1 MTTHRL
7 LPTLL
12 VGLTAGLLLLPA
24 SSGPQSAGVGLT
36 PGQTM
41 TSLPDG
47 RSLILGGWGSR
58 GATGTAFIYDVRS
71 GRTTALAP
79 ISPARAWHSATVLP
93 DGTVLILGGIGSNR
107 QTMAEPQILDP
118 DDGTVQRLSIPGMTP
133 RAHHTATLLTDG
145 RVLVA
150 GGNDASGSPSAAADV
165 WTLETGV
172 VNTITMSAG
181 RSGHTATL
189 LNDGRVLL
197 WAGTGAVI

>member
-12 VGLTAGLLLLPA
+12 VCLTAGLLLLPA
-24 SSGPQSAGVGLT
+24 SSGPQSAKVGLT

-58 GATGTAFIYDVRS
+58 GGTGAGCIYDVRC
-71 GRTTALAP
+71 GRTPALAP

-107 QTMAEPQILDP
+107 QPTAGPHIP
-118 DDGTVQRLSIPGMTP
+118 HPHDGDCQRLPRSQLTP
-133 RAHHTATLLTDG
+133 
-145 RVLVA
+145 
-150 GGNDASGSPSAAADV
+150 
-165 WTLETGV
+165 
-172 VNTITMSAG
+172 
-181 RSGHTATL
+181 
-189 LNDGRVLL
+189 
-197 WAGTGAVI
+197 

>member
-12 VGLTAGLLLLPA
+12 VCLTAGLLLLPA

-41 TSLPDG
+41 TSLPAG

-79 ISPARAWHSATVLP
+79 ISPARAGHSATVLR
-93 DGTVLILGGIGSNR
+93 DGTVPTLGGL
-107 QTMAEPQILDP
+107 A
-118 DDGTVQRLSIPGMTP
+118 P
-133 RAHHTATLLTDG
+133 RAHPGRHRLQPSAHCRASDPRPTGRYCSATLDP
-145 RVLVA
+145 
-150 GGNDASGSPSAAADV
+150 GNDPSGPSHRDAA
-165 WTLETGV
+165 
-172 VNTITMSAG
+172 
-181 RSGHTATL
+181 H
-189 LNDGRVLL
+189 
-197 WAGTGAVI
+197 

>member
-12 VGLTAGLLLLPA
+12 VCLTAGLLLLPA

-79 ISPARAWHSATVLP
+79 ISPTRAWHAAPVLP
-93 DGTVLILGGIGSNR
+93 DGTVRILGGIGSNR
-107 QTMAEPQILDP
+107 QPMAEPQILDP
-118 DDGTVQRLSIPGMTP
+118 QDGTVQRLSIPGTTP
-133 RAHHTATLLTDG
+133 PGPPPAH
-145 RVLVA
+145 RV
-150 GGNDASGSPSAAADV
+150 
-165 WTLETGV
+165 
-172 VNTITMSAG
+172 IYR
-181 RSGHTATL
+181 RSTVH
-189 LNDGRVLL
+189 
-197 WAGTGAVI
+197 